1 MLDIELELGV
11 ELWLCKD
18 VELWLG
24 KDVELRLGIKFVI
37 IIERDLEGLI
47 KIRKIERLIYREFKD
62 GWLGVS
68 NM

>member
-1 MLDIELELGV
+1 MLDIELELG
-11 ELWLCKD
+11 

-47 KIRKIERLIYREFKD
+47 KIRKIERLYRKFKD

-68 NM
+68 YM

>member
-47 KIRKIERLIYREFKD
+47 KIRKIERLYRKFKD

-68 NM
+68 YM

>member
-47 KIRKIERLIYREFKD
+47 KIRKNWKII
-62 GWLGVS
+62 
-68 NM
+68 

>member
-24 KDVELRLGIKFVI
+24 KDVELRLGIKFII

-47 KIRKIERLIYREFKD
+47 KIRKIEKLYREFKD